1 MSGKKDYAWL
11 KGRYEQLMGRP
22 PGEKDLERLMRVKDV
37 LGVDYDD
44 PNILQL
50 LALEYYQ
57 QLFEQVP
64 EKIRVVITETET
76 HASKVFENKAGEIA
90 QKQAVVVTSA
100 ANEQLKLLTKAGN
113 TMISAVGDQAKE
125 KVGEVIDTEF
135 RKTLGPAFA
144 NASVEV
150 SNANF
155 TIRGFARRYRG
166 ELFLAG
172 VVGGMVGSAL
182 VLAGMYFFS
191 RP

>member
-1 MSGKKDYAWL
+1 MSGKKDFAWL
-11 KGRYEQLMGRP
+11 KERYTVLMGRP
-22 PGEKDLERLMRVKDV
+22 PEEHELDRLMKVKEK
-37 LGVDYDD
+37 LGIDYDD
-44 PNILQL
+44 PVILQL

-64 EKIRVVITETET
+64 EKIRVVITQTET
-76 HASKVFENKAGEIA
+76 HASKVFDHKAGEMA
-90 QKQAVVVTSA
+90 ERQAAVVTSA

-113 TMISAVGDQAKE
+113 TMITAVGEQAKE
-125 KVGEVIDTEF
+125 KVGNVIETEF
-135 RKTLGPAFA
+135 RQALGPAFA
-144 NASVEV
+144 SASVEV

-182 VLAGMYFFS
+182 VLAGVYFFS